1 MVWIPYY
8 SSCFIVHIVT
18 RSPTHTNDNRR
29 NLSLLG
35 PGRHMLKNA
44 RLHHPSNRQQG
55 TFNYMCSENGEASDI
70 PSNSCMLTTNTQS
83 VKYFG
88 VSRVDI
94 RLVY

>member
-1 MVWIPYY
+1 MLRGPQLI
-8 SSCFIVHIVT
+8 
-18 RSPTHTNDNRR
+18 HTNDNRR

-70 PSNSCMLTTNTQS
+70 PSNSSFDPSDNTV
-83 VKYFG
+83 VK
-88 VSRVDI
+88 R
-94 RLVY
+94 